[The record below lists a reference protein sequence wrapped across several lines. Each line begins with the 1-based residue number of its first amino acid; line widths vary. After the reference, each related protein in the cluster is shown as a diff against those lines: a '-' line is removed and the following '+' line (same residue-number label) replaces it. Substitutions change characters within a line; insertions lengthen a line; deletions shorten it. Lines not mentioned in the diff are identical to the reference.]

1 MPWLLWP
8 ADPAT
13 VEAARAALAPFM
25 AADGSLS
32 DASPDRIDA
41 LLHLVTDA
49 GPLVQRQLRVSRHLE
64 PWLADARRRAARI
77 EARALFE
84 AEVEAGTQT
93 IDLLRHPLLPY

>member
-1 MPWLLWP
+1 
-8 ADPAT
+8 
-13 VEAARAALAPFM
+13 M